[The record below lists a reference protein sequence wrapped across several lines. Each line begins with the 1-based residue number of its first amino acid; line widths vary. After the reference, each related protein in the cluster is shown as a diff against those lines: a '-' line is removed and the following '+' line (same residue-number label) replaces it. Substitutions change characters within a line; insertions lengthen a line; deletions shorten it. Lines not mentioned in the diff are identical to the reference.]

1 MTAPVTLAILSGG
14 RGTRLGGRDKGQLVY
29 RGRTLLDRLLDLRAL
44 CVDSIVVSDDVVPG
58 KGTPGGVV
66 TALLRSQTPHVL
78 IVCCDMP
85 FVTVDAVRPL
95 LEAQAPAIF
104 GDEPFPGVYPT
115 ALGPVWRDRLVT
127 NPSMK
132 ALLASEPFA
141 RLPLGDPL
149 VVRSVNTDSDAK
161 SLGVDIP

>member
-1 MTAPVTLAILSGG
+1 M
-14 RGTRLGGRDKGQLVY
+14 
-29 RGRTLLDRLLDLRAL
+29 
-44 CVDSIVVSDDVVPG
+44 SDDVVPG

-66 TALLRSQTPHVL
+66 TALLRATTSHVL
-78 IVCCDMP
+78 VVCCDMP

-95 LEAQAPAIF
+95 LEAGGPAIF

-115 ALGPVWRDRLVT
+115 SLGQVWRDRLAT

-141 RLPLGDPL
+141 RLKLDDPR
-149 VVRSVNTDSDAK
+149 VARSVNSDDDAK